1 MRGKVLSQILGT
13 LHNLSKR
20 VPTRKNFA
28 ACQAVNVLIPFL
40 KAEVALYSANSLLI
54 LAYLIDE
61 ENNHLI
67 MADEGTVFCLEI
79 ITTKGVYCQHHT
91 SA

>member
-1 MRGKVLSQILGT
+1 MGI
-13 LHNLSKR
+13 LHNSKR

-28 ACQAVNVLIPFL
+28 ACQAVNVLIPLL
-40 KAEVALYSANSLLI
+40 KAEVILYAVKSLLV

-67 MADEGTVFCLEI
+67 MADEGNTLKLIFAF
-79 ITTKGVYCQHHT
+79 T
-91 SA
+91 